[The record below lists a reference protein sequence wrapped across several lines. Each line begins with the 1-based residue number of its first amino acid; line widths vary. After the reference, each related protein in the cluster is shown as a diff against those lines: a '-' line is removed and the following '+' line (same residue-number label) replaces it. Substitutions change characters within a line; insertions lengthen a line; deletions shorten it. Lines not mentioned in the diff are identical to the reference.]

1 MTLSNDKNQVGVLD
15 CLCPFTGA
23 LSTIEIGKKV
33 ELFVRV
39 RGYGVSGG
47 TH

>member
-1 MTLSNDKNQVGVLD
+1 MTLFNDKNQVGGIN
-15 CLCPFTGA
+15 CLCPFNGA
-23 LSTIEIGKKV
+23 LSTNEIGKNV

-39 RGYGVSGG
+39 RGYGASGG